1 MEASYYFIH
10 SWRKTI
16 IIKNQYR
23 KGSTSSFKIY
33 FKNATGQS
41 MMAHAP
47 PTNTWEA
54 VVDQYNCCSRMA
66 RATYVPQKK
75 ESLNIQRVWGSTIL
89 FSLKITEVNP
99 RALNLKKQNVFI

>member
-16 IIKNQYR
+16 KYQYR

-54 VVDQYNCCSRMA
+54 VVDQYTA
-66 RATYVPQKK
+66 VPGWLGLPTSHKRKK
-75 ESLNIQRVWGSTIL
+75 V
-89 FSLKITEVNP
+89 
-99 RALNLKKQNVFI
+99 